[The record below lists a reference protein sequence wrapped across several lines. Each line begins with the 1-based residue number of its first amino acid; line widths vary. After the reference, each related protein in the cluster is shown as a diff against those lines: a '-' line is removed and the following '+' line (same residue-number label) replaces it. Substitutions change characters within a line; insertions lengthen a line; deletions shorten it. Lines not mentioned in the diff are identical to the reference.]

1 MYNLLQK
8 LALNTGLSIDKSKS
22 KIYFSKSSKN
32 KQVLPNLIGIPEGT
46 LPTRYLEIPLSINYL
61 KERHYSVLLDKCRM
75 KTEGWAAHTLSFA
88 GRIELIKTVL
98 RGMVG
103 YWIHSFKIHISICKE
118 MEKLF
123 ANFHGKARFMLLV
136 GMNYTGLS

>member
-1 MYNLLQK
+1 
-8 LALNTGLSIDKSKS
+8 
-22 KIYFSKSSKN
+22 
-32 KQVLPNLIGIPEGT
+32 
-46 LPTRYLEIPLSINYL
+46 
-61 KERHYSVLLDKCRM
+61 M